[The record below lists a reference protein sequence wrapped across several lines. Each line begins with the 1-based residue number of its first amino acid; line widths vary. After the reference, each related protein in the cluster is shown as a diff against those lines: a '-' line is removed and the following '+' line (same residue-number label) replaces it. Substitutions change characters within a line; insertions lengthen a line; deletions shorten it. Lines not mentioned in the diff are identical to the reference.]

1 MTASFFSY
9 LEHEKRYSHH
19 TLKSYRSDLDQYAKF
34 IQLTFEINNLADA
47 NYRIIRSWIVSLVEA
62 NSKATT
68 IGRKIAC
75 LKSYYKFLLRSG
87 EISKNPTLKL
97 RAPKAEKKIP
107 TFIQESQMDN
117 LLDSFE
123 FEDSFNGLRD
133 KLVLELLYATGIR
146 LSELITLNESDVLLD
161 QQAIKVLGKGNKERI
176 VPISSMV
183 IRSVLK
189 YIEQKKLVPTD
200 NISQSLIVT
209 NKHKR
214 AYPGFIYRLVK
225 KHLSVV
231 STQDKR
237 SPHVLRHTFATHLLN
252 RGADLNAIKEMLGHS
267 SLASTQVYTHN
278 SMDKLKQIFDQAH
291 PKAK

>member
-1 MTASFFSY
+1 MTTSFFSY

-19 TLKSYRSDLDQYAKF
+19 TLKSYRSDLDQYAEF
-34 IQLTFEINNLADA
+34 LQSTFELKNLAHA
-47 NYRIIRSWIVSLVEA
+47 NYSIIRSWIVSLVEIGA
-62 NSKATT
+62 KPKT

-87 EISKNPTLKL
+87 VISKNPTLKL
-97 RAPKAEKKIP
+97 QAPKADKSLP
-107 TFIQESQMDN
+107 TFVQESQMDQ
-117 LLDSFE
+117 LLDAFE
-123 FEDSFNGLRD
+123 FEDSFEGSRD
-133 KLVLELLYATGIR
+133 RVVIELLYGTGMR
-146 LSELITLNESDVLLD
+146 LSELIALNDSDVLKD
-161 QQAIKVLGKGNKERI
+161 QGAVKVLGKGNKERMI
-176 VPISSMV
+176 PLSAELLIS
-183 IRSVLK
+183 LQN
-189 YIEQKKLVPTD
+189 YIDQKKHTGTD
-200 NISQSLIVT
+200 NISNALIVT

-231 STQDKR
+231 STQDKK

>member
-1 MTASFFSY
+1 MTASFFLY

-34 IQLTFEINNLADA
+34 IQTTFEIKNLAEA
-47 NYRIIRSWIVSLVEA
+47 NYSIIRSWIVSLVED

-87 EISKNPTLKL
+87 AISKNPTLKL

-161 QQAIKVLGKGNKERI
+161 QSAIKVLGKGNKERL
-176 VPISSMV
+176 VPVSNLV
-183 IRSVLK
+183 IQSIFK
-189 YIEQKKLVPTD
+189 YIEQKKLVPAD
-200 NISQSLIVT
+200 NFSQALIVT

-237 SPHVLRHTFATHLLN
+237 SPHVLRHTFATH
-252 RGADLNAIKEMLGHS
+252 
-267 SLASTQVYTHN
+267 
-278 SMDKLKQIFDQAH
+278 
-291 PKAK
+291 

>member
-1 MTASFFSY
+1 
-9 LEHEKRYSHH
+9 
-19 TLKSYRSDLDQYAKF
+19 
-34 IQLTFEINNLADA
+34 
-47 NYRIIRSWIVSLVEA
+47 
-62 NSKATT
+62 
-68 IGRKIAC
+68 
-75 LKSYYKFLLRSG
+75 
-87 EISKNPTLKL
+87 
-97 RAPKAEKKIP
+97 
-107 TFIQESQMDN
+107 
-117 LLDSFE
+117 
-123 FEDSFNGLRD
+123 
-133 KLVLELLYATGIR
+133 LELLYATGIR

-161 QQAIKVLGKGNKERI
+161 QSAIKVLGKGNKERL
-176 VPISSMV
+176 VPVSNLV
-183 IRSVLK
+183 IQSIFK
-189 YIEQKKLVPTD
+189 YIEQKKLVPAD
-200 NISQSLIVT
+200 NFSQALIVT